1 VGLLSDPVCQRALAH
16 LELCQNTPLCVLS
29 YLADIAWLLALAF
42 PPLTQCTHMSENT
55 MGSAMFAG
63 GDRAQAFAWDFAAHH
78 RKLGALPVAWLE
90 WTMRSVG
97 LEVYTQFLSPRAAF
111 PRHQRVW
118 HPAGPC
124 AASTESLVL
133 TVPCGSDSTNTK
145 DTTFL
150 VTEHDLLGTEAWL
163 EAYHDVNVTAVAIQ
177 ATVTLELSS
186 DVVTS
191 LDVAVE
197 GLNRQLPNLDLLN
210 LFQTFCEKGDLLCT
224 LQGKLQPQDYTLSL
238 DGPLQCL
245 QILLLMVL
253 GQASG
258 SHGLFRCYGVEALT
272 LRGISSFCQY
282 KYDLVVV
289 GKALEGMLRKL
300 NHLLERLHLSFFLYL
315 LAMPATSFLLLV
327 LGLKALELWME
338 LHEAG
343 VGLEKPWG
351 GGVPLLPAQG
361 VGLAS
366 VMASLMI
373 SQAMGLVFDVLPVL
387 GQHVATQH
395 FPVAEAEVVVL
406 TLLAIY
412 AAGLAQAHNTHQLV
426 STQTPD
432 RGWMALKLVA
442 LIYLTL
448 QLGCIALT
456 NFSLGFLLD
465 TTMGGAAALA
475 EPHGL
480 RTLYA
485 ALLAA
490 MLLGSLLLWQELQEA
505 PLSQLFLA
513 ALAQG
518 VLEHHT
524 YGVLLFPL
532 LSLGLYPYWLL
543 FWNVLFWK

>member
-258 SHGLFRCYGVEALT
+258 RPKALT

-338 LHEAG
+338 LGAG
-343 VGLEKPWG
+343 SGPS
-351 GGVPLLPAQG
+351 VPLLPAQG

-475 EPHGL
+475 
-480 RTLYA
+480 
-485 ALLAA
+485 A